1 MASYDLVERLNNT
14 FRQIELELQALQQA
28 LSDCRLL
35 AGRVLNCR
43 QWSGMPSAIRW
54 PLFRWC
60 SASARRPGARP
71 APLQPSVYPAAIGKP
86 QRQGRRYACR
96 GCPPAG
102 YRRGAAGSAGAYS
115 AYQCPEGHL
124 REIVTVDSGLP
135 TARFESGT
143 PSFAGLIALSAYR
156 TLTPLVDRAPSA
168 SAGPISTSSRI

>member
-35 AGRVLNCR
+35 AGRVFELPAIGR
-43 QWSGMPSAIRW
+43 MPSTIRW

-60 SASARRPGARP
+60 STSARRPGARP

-86 QRQGRRYACR
+86 QQQGRRTPAGR
-96 GCPPAG
+96 HLPAG

-124 REIVTVDSGLP
+124 REDRHRRLRPAP
-135 TARFESGT
+135 TARFEWVHRHL
-143 PSFAGLIALSAYR
+143 PGLITLSAYR
-156 TLTPLVDRAPSA
+156 TLTPS
-168 SAGPISTSSRI
+168 STEHHPLRLGQ